1 MKTVGDG
8 ASWPCRRVTKPASVW
23 CFEPVCESGRTLF
36 WHNAVVAFRREVG
49 EHEKECR
56 VRKTDARD
64 CQWLAELL
72 AHGLIKPSFVFR
84 HAGIS

>member
-1 MKTVGDG
+1 L
-8 ASWPCRRVTKPASVW
+8 AQRS
-23 CFEPVCESGRTLF
+23 
-36 WHNAVVAFRREVG
+36 VAFRREVG